1 MEKNITDTEL
11 AELFVETS
19 KRHHAAFI
27 DSDGVDPEWPMFY
40 AAYVQTRLWDRL
52 GVLITRS
59 ELVYVMVDADLAL
72 LAGTATGAWPT
83 VYADRVRAFTES
95 KIARSRTTG

>member
-1 MEKNITDTEL
+1 MTMADTEL

-19 KRHHAAFI
+19 KRHHTAFI

-40 AAYVQTRLWDRL
+40 AAYVQTRLWDQL
-52 GVLITRS
+52 GVLLTRS
-59 ELVYVMVDADLAL
+59 ELVHVMVAADAAL
-72 LAGTATGAWPT
+72 SAGTATGAWPAA
-83 VYADRVRAFTES
+83 YAERVSAFAES